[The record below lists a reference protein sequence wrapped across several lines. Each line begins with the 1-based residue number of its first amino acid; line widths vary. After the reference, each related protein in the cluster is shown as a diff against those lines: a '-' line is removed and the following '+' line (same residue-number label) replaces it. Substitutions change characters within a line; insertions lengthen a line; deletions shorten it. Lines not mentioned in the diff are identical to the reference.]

1 MRDASTVLVYP
12 VICMVSSRLVSW
24 MTRSYKVPSALRT
37 LHPRRI
43 QLLSFPIQQL
53 LVSTS
58 TLDAFVRGLISLTY
72 AVPSLVLHHQGC
84 PSDLDQTHLNMQE
97 VQADSNVDGGS
108 MMAKRKELVPDEV
121 VKVARAHGVWMFK
134 IGFQGATVPSSLLT
148 WHRPDEWPNLGNSK
162 SIRIVWKERWMDDVP
177 ENIDGDRYWSLART
191 LNAII
196 TPKEDVVWLSES
208 SLYAVGAVGE
218 NRQGK
223 HLCLEQACLDSLG
236 TQCPR
241 LAVSS
246 ISMPLAEQV
255 SAGEEGRA
263 GTFKNAVEY
272 LGTAVQDTCNK
283 YPNDAAKIIAAVIH
297 LALSENPFRQWVRA

>member
-1 MRDASTVLVYP
+1 
-12 VICMVSSRLVSW
+12 
-24 MTRSYKVPSALRT
+24 
-37 LHPRRI
+37 
-43 QLLSFPIQQL
+43 
-53 LVSTS
+53 
-58 TLDAFVRGLISLTY
+58 
-72 AVPSLVLHHQGC
+72 
-84 PSDLDQTHLNMQE
+84 
-97 VQADSNVDGGS
+97 

-162 SIRIVWKERWMDDVP
+162 SIHIVWKEQWMDDVP

-196 TPKEDVVWLSES
+196 APKEDVVWLSES

-246 ISMPLAEQV
+246 IWKQLAEPV
-255 SAGEEGRA
+255 SADEGGQA
-263 GTFKNAVEY
+263 ETFKEAFKY
-272 LGTAVQDTCNK
+272 LGTAVQDACN
-283 YPNDAAKIIAAVIH
+283 YFPNDAAKITAAVID
-297 LALSENPFRQWVRA
+297 LASSENPFRRWVRA